1 MNATGHAASG
11 FLVGAA
17 TGHIISS
24 PDQPGFWIWAGLV
37 AGCSI
42 LPDADI
48 RRSTVDEL
56 FGPFTRGIRWGQVTL
71 IPGLW
76 SFVRPFLGGHRAR
89 THRIEG
95 VILFLFAV
103 WVASHWQA
111 SSAVLVVF
119 GVGLAVRCGFLILT
133 YLFDTRYR
141 KRYWLPLL
149 LVSLAGAWLFWQAGD
164 PLPGWVPFAMAAG
177 CAVHVAGDM
186 VTDSGVKIT
195 YLSERPSR
203 LLPEP
208 LCFKAGGWVEHTL
221 VIPPMLIA
229 TGLVMA
235 YQAGYDPIGSVLT
248 AMRGA

>member
-1 MNATGHAASG
+1 MNGTGHAASG

-17 TGHIISS
+17 TGHMIST
-24 PDQPGFWIWAGLV
+24 PDQPGYWVWVGLV

-48 RRSTVDEL
+48 KRSTVDEL
-56 FGPFTRGIRWGQVTL
+56 LGPVTRGIRWGTVTL

-76 SFVRPFLGGHRAR
+76 SFIRPFLGGHRQR
-89 THRIEG
+89 SHRIEG
-95 VILFLFAV
+95 VAVFLAAV
-103 WVASHWQA
+103 WVLTHWKI
-111 SSAVLVVF
+111 SSAVLVLF
-119 GVGLAVRCGFLILT
+119 GTALAVRCVFLVLT

-141 KRYWLPLL
+141 KSYWLPLL
-149 LVSLAGAWLFWQAGD
+149 AVSLAAVWLWWRTGE
-164 PLPGWVPFAMAAG
+164 PLPAWVPFGMAAG
-177 CAVHVAGDM
+177 CATHIAGDM

-195 YLSERPSR
+195 FMSNKPSR

-221 VIPPMLIA
+221 VLPPMLIA
-229 TGLVMA
+229 AVLVVA